1 MRSSHKLAVRR
12 VANTAGYGSVNRAYL
27 HGISTMDSA
36 LNCSVAAILRP
47 LFPTRERK
55 HYDRGKKRVT
65 GAPARLSLRKCFY
78 RPPQLSTSPPIS
90 IRRVSSRLLEAKK
103 LPPRFQRTIP
113 RFHTDLLDIYAI
125 SRISTMVFNGRCSP
139 LPRPFRG
146 TLISSIDSRQKAGAS
161 FAIQFSIQKKTTWTG
176 KNLRWQKA
184 EDDFERSSVFFR
196 RTSQVGAVH
205 AKIEGFGEQR
215 EQKGTRHSFRFIARA
230 HKKTGARPSVAS
242 RLSLGHPR
250 PWKRTRKSRPDANVA
265 DFSIRN
271 R

>member
-125 SRISTMVFNGRCSP
+125 SRISTIFGFQWTLLAPASSISWHSNFFDRFEAKGESLVRDPVFNPEKNHLG
-139 LPRPFRG
+139 
-146 TLISSIDSRQKAGAS
+146 RQKPA
-161 FAIQFSIQKKTTWTG
+161 
-176 KNLRWQKA
+176 L
-184 EDDFERSSVFFR
+184 
-196 RTSQVGAVH
+196 
-205 AKIEGFGEQR
+205 AKGRG
-215 EQKGTRHSFRFIARA
+215 
-230 HKKTGARPSVAS
+230 
-242 RLSLGHPR
+242 RL
-250 PWKRTRKSRPDANVA
+250 
-265 DFSIRN
+265 
-271 R
+271 